1 MREEKALHFLC
12 RDCCNDIPK
21 LTPEDDEVISSVS
34 NFLLL
39 LERKKKRI
47 FNLQI
52 FCVYEF
58 SAYNKNNGLLIKR
71 CGCETSE
78 RKHARQMK

>member
-34 NFLLL
+34 IFLLL
-39 LERKKKRI
+39 LLEKKTNFQFINFLRI
-47 FNLQI
+47 
-52 FCVYEF
+52 
-58 SAYNKNNGLLIKR
+58 
-71 CGCETSE
+71 
-78 RKHARQMK
+78 

>member
-34 NFLLL
+34 IFLLL
-39 LERKKKRI
+39 LEKKTNFQYTNFLRK
-47 FNLQI
+47 
-52 FCVYEF
+52 
-58 SAYNKNNGLLIKR
+58 
-71 CGCETSE
+71 
-78 RKHARQMK
+78 

>member
-34 NFLLL
+34 IFLLL
-39 LERKKKRI
+39 LEKKKRI

-52 FCVYEF
+52 FCVFEF

-71 CGCETSE
+71 CGCETLNGNMHG
-78 RKHARQMK
+78 K